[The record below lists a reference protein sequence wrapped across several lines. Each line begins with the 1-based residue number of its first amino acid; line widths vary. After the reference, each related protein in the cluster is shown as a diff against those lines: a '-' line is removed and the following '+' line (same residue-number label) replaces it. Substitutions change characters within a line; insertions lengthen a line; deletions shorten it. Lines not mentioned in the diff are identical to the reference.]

1 MPEHADSLRRE
12 KDLPRPVAEALKRHA
27 IEATE
32 EGLR

>member
-1 MPEHADSLRRE
+1 MPEHADSLRE